1 MWGTLAA
8 LGVSIPILLHLLN
21 KARPKKVNWA
31 AMELLQKTTQRQAKK
46 IKLEDWLLM
55 LLRSLTLLLAA
66 LAMMRLVLVNASD
79 LFSGSSREL
88 IVAIDASYSM
98 NHGPYES
105 RFERAKKKAM
115 KLIESLPSG
124 SRLSLI
130 AIGSQADVLIRHK
143 DPSKLSME
151 RYLSSLRVKPERFE
165 LEASLSAIEELVD
178 ESDLANREVIFLT
191 DGQKRGWEG
200 NSPSITERFAELSKK
215 ASISVLPLF
224 EESHENL
231 SVSDFHMASG

>member
-1 MWGTLAA
+1 MIALNSLPLWGTLAA

-55 LLRSLTLLLAA
+55 LLRSVTLLLAA

-143 DPSKLSME
+143 DPSKLLME

-165 LEASLSAIEELVD
+165 LEASLSAIEEL
-178 ESDLANREVIFLT
+178 SLIH
-191 DGQKRGWEG
+191 
-200 NSPSITERFAELSKK
+200 I
-215 ASISVLPLF
+215 
-224 EESHENL
+224 
-231 SVSDFHMASG
+231 

>member
-1 MWGTLAA
+1 
-8 LGVSIPILLHLLN
+8 
-21 KARPKKVNWA
+21 
-31 AMELLQKTTQRQAKK
+31 
-46 IKLEDWLLM
+46 
-55 LLRSLTLLLAA
+55 
-66 LAMMRLVLVNASD
+66 
-79 LFSGSSREL
+79 
-88 IVAIDASYSM
+88 
-98 NHGPYES
+98 
-105 RFERAKKKAM
+105 
-115 KLIESLPSG
+115 
-124 SRLSLI
+124 
-130 AIGSQADVLIRHK
+130 
-143 DPSKLSME
+143 ME

-231 SVSDFHMASG
+231 SVSDFHMASECAGSEDSQVSPQKSAITVKTPLPPRSNCCMTGESWTLCPWGLCNRKRKDSFVLAWSWNLPDPMDSSSPWSPTISRMITGLLALDVPEKVKVLIVEGSSEEALLPGTASRLQRSGSAEGLVCSIVSASSVSPAEIRQSEVIVLANG